1 VLQNV
6 HIHEGKSEQIEEQ
19 RPASLG
25 VWTRPVSTAH
35 SLGCIVYNGMLV
47 AIMGCGIAVSPLW
60 VRLKLMLTLLFLRLF
75 SAVRVK
81 LYVSCESSV
90 ICQVCEFLWLE
101 TSRLPENLKKRKEKK
116 QDSKDRV

>member
-1 VLQNV
+1 
-6 HIHEGKSEQIEEQ
+6 
-19 RPASLG
+19 
-25 VWTRPVSTAH
+25 
-35 SLGCIVYNGMLV
+35 
-47 AIMGCGIAVSPLW
+47 
-60 VRLKLMLTLLFLRLF
+60 MLTLLFLRLF